1 MFLPAACYAWLSLAV
16 ANQPPSAY
24 PKANLLIEPAD
35 LAHSTRAD
43 QWVILDARGKGK
55 YQDGHIPG
63 AVVID
68 PLAWARA
75 FGEGTDQAGWVK
87 RIGALGIDVDSKVVV
102 YDDAQAKDAARIW
115 WILRYWGIKDVR
127 LLNGGWK
134 GWLAS
139 NGAIE
144 KKERLPRPVEP
155 KLAARSDQLATKK
168 QLLESLKDRPPQLVD
183 ARSRGEYCGTEETA
197 KRNGAIPGAV
207 HLEWSD
213 TLDPKTGR
221 FKSAAELAKL
231 FQAAGIDPAKPAVTY
246 CQSGG
251 RAAVL
256 AFALELMGG
265 KEVRN
270 YYRSWSEWGNAE
282 DTPIVKPVPKSPQL
296 R

>member
-1 MFLPAACYAWLSLAV
+1 MFGLAVSLALLV
-16 ANQPPSAY
+16 PAQPTTY
-24 PKANLLIEPAD
+24 PKADLLAEPGQ
-35 LAHSTRAD
+35 LAKSIGTREY
-43 QWVILDARGKGK
+43 VILDARGVGK

-63 AVVID
+63 AVVVD
-68 PLAWARA
+68 PVAWARA
-75 FGEGTDQAGWVK
+75 FGNGDDKPGWSK
-87 RIGALGIDVDSKVVV
+87 RVGDLGIDVDTKVVV

-115 WILRYWGIKDVR
+115 WILRYWGVKDVR

-134 GWLAS
+134 AWATA
-139 NGAIE
+139 NVATE
-144 KKERLPRPVEP
+144 KTSSQPRSVEP
-155 KLAARSDQLATKK
+155 KLTALGDRLATKK
-168 QLLESLKDRPPQLVD
+168 QLLDGLKGKPPQLVD
-183 ARSRGEYCGTEETA
+183 ARSTGEYCGTEETA

-221 FKSAAELAKL
+221 FKSAVELTKL
-231 FQAAGIDPAKPAVTY
+231 FKEAGIDPAKPAVTY

-282 DTPIVKPVPKSPQL
+282 DTPIVKPMPKK
-296 R
+296 